1 VNALIELTYSDGSK
15 AWIGTNT
22 IAKVV
27 PYRDASSKAKSR
39 VTCVVGDTT
48 VNHLVQEK
56 PLHVADLVH
65 MSQSNI
71 ILNGGNH

>member
-1 VNALIELTYSDGSK
+1 VNALIELTYSNGSK

-22 IAKVV
+22 IYKVSDFK
-27 PYRDASSKAKSR
+27 DAASQAKSR
-39 VTCVVGDTT
+39 VTCIVGDGT
-48 VNHLVQEK
+48 VNHLVKET
-56 PLHVADLVH
+56 PIHVADLVH